1 MGVTFS
7 DAIYGVLLAQ
17 AAQEGSAVAGG
28 PQTVI
33 RRAVREYLSRR
44 NWPKAQLDRI
54 DGEEVENGN
63 RES

>member
-7 DAIYGVLLAQ
+7 DAIHAAIMTQ
-17 AAQEGSAVAGG
+17 AAREDSAVAGG

-44 NWPKAQLDRI
+44 NWPTVQLDRI
-54 DGEEVENGN
+54 DGEEAENGN
-63 RES
+63 G